1 MLTIKEYAKN
11 KGVTYE
17 AIRKQLKTYEKEL
30 QNHIVKNGRTQLLDD
45 YAIEFLD
52 DKRASN
58 TVIVER
64 TSKDEEIDR
73 LKEENKNLLIKI
85 ATLQEELLKEKDEVK
100 QLLTE
105 KTELLETKQTKR
117 ESLFSRLFR
126 K

>member
-30 QNHIVKNGRTQLLDD
+30 QNHIIKQGRTQLLDD
-45 YAIEFLD
+45 YAVEFLD
-52 DKRASN
+52 TKRASN

-105 KTELLETKQTKR
+105 KTELLETKQTKQG
-117 ESLFSRLFR
+117 SLFSKLF
-126 K
+126 KK